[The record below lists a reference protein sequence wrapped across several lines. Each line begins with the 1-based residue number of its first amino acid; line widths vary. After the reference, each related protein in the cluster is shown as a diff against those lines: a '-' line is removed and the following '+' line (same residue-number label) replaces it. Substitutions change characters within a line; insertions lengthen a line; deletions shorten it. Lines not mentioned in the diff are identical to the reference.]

1 MPRRTLAFIGTLGLF
16 LLAVG
21 PQHALAF
28 KCPTGP
34 GGSCECKGAE
44 DCISMKYSGMCKG
57 VLDCKK
63 DGSCK
68 CEAKLTVDPGTD
80 SSPPKVKLPMA
91 PPATDIKQ

>member
-1 MPRRTLAFIGTLGLF
+1 
-16 LLAVG
+16 
-21 PQHALAF
+21 
-28 KCPTGP
+28 
-34 GGSCECKGAE
+34 
-44 DCISMKYSGMCKG
+44 MKYSGMCKG

-80 SSPPKVKLPMA
+80 GSPPKVKLPMA